1 MGDSGSSVTNRQWH
15 LSPGR
20 FWRDLREGMATR
32 EAQLRDALGLDSDGS
47 GDTDRAADGPAD
59 GPAGGREPLSP
70 LKARALL
77 DDPAGWRA
85 P

>member
-32 EAQLRDALGLDSDGS
+32 EAQLRDALGLDSDAS

-59 GPAGGREPLSP
+59 AREPLSP
-70 LKARALL
+70 QHARALL

>member
-1 MGDSGSSVTNRQWH
+1 
-15 LSPGR
+15 
-20 FWRDLREGMATR
+20 MATR
-32 EAQLRDALGLDSDGS
+32 EAQLRDALGLDSDAS

-77 DDPAGWRA
+77 DDLSLIHISEPTR
-85 P
+85 PY